1 MEWQRV
7 APDRPTPEHGTAELV
22 LPAPRHRDSGGR
34 NLPLARRLA
43 PTARPYSSGPSCGSL
58 PLGFIS
64 LLQKWGFS

>member
-34 NLPLARRLA
+34 NLPLARRL
-43 PTARPYSSGPSCGSL
+43 
-58 PLGFIS
+58 
-64 LLQKWGFS
+64 